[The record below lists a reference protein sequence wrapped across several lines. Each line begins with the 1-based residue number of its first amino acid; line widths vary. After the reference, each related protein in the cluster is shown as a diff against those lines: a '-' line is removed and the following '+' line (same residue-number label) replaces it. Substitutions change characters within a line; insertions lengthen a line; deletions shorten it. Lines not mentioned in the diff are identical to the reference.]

1 MDSEIPR
8 SERKSFVVIV
18 DEFADMATEDFV
30 GFLDRARSSKIGVV
44 VAHQEIADLSRL
56 SPEFAQRLMNSTST
70 LFAFLQKL
78 PDSSELIAGVAG
90 TKKTREVTEQAE
102 TDWLFGERRT
112 GMKSIKEVDEFV
124 IHPNV
129 IRSLNV
135 GECVMVQKYP
145 SSKSAVVRVKQE
157 LTNDYLTNEEVQDML
172 RVMKDKYKL
181 RDEQRAVARR
191 PAPMMGAEIREP
203 SGYWQDGI

>member
-1 MDSEIPR
+1 
-8 SERKSFVVIV
+8 
-18 DEFADMATEDFV
+18 
-30 GFLDRARSSKIGVV
+30 
-44 VAHQEIADLSRL
+44 
-56 SPEFAQRLMNSTST
+56 MNSTST

-90 TKKTREVTEQAE
+90 TRKTREVTEQAE
-102 TDWLFGERRT
+102 TDWLFGERKT

-157 LTNDYLTNEEVQDML
+157 VASDYLTNEEVQDTL
-172 RVMKDKYKL
+172 QAMKDRYTM
-181 RDEQRAVARR
+181 RDESRTAIWR
-191 PAPMMGAEIREP
+191 PAPVRGAESQEPREI